1 MLHEHVEENVINDF
15 INFKWAQQNAVLA
28 HSSSFTSSW
37 RPLCEQGFFQ
47 FTLKTAV
54 HSFILCH
61 LLKPVFCF
69 AAQLVAVSQ
78 HLLCFSDSF
87 LLRLHR
93 PQTSLLCIFTLITIP
108 VLLSVSQSICQTL
121 LNQHK
126 SIPAPSFLAASGY
139 FSYFLL
145 TFFLL
150 SRLACM
156 PSWPCISLLI
166 PPSSVTA
173 TITCELHFGAYFFY
187 YFKAC

>member
-1 MLHEHVEENVINDF
+1 MLPKHVEENVMNDF
-15 INFKWAQQNAVLA
+15 INFKWALQNAVLA
-28 HSSSFTSSW
+28 HSPSFTSSW
-37 RPLCEQGFFQ
+37 RPLCESFQ

-54 HSFILCH
+54 HSFILSH

-69 AAQLVAVSQ
+69 AAQLVAVCQ

-93 PQTSLLCIFTLITIP
+93 PQSSLLCIFILITIP

-126 SIPAPSFLAASGY
+126 SIPAPSILAASGY

-173 TITCELHFGAYFFY
+173 SITCELHFGAYFY